1 MFWRKS
7 WCDQWRRFLADERS
21 FHNDERGAVLI
32 YVTLGLTV
40 FLGFSALAIDGSYL
54 YFMSNRAQSAAD
66 ASALAGV
73 SRLVEGDEVA
83 RSEAVAFAEKNL
95 EVAKFGTVLQNA
107 DVDVGTWDTATR
119 TFTDGDTPADAV
131 RVLVRMDD
139 TNSNPLQLFFASA
152 IGSSEGGVVA
162 SAVATIGGGTGG
174 FGENCLQALSP
185 DAEDAFRV
193 IGTADI
199 SGQGCNIQVDSCD
212 ENAAFVASG
221 DPTIDL
227 TVQLDDGGTGSGSI
241 NVCGGMDIGPNV
253 NLPPDQYVNDD
264 TGVAAGDP
272 FDRSPF
278 NQLPGPDEIDECN
291 ETNFSSNV
299 NVTLSPGVYCGGI
312 SLSGNREATF
322 LPGTYYIKDGEFKT
336 TGSWA
341 LSGEN
346 VTFVM
351 TGSASNLDLGGTAS
365 MAFSAPTSGDYA
377 GFVFFGDPNN
387 PATDD
392 HRMHGTPLGAFHGI
406 AYFPG
411 AGVELLGTVDGEL
424 PGGSDDCSV
433 LIADTLFFNGTV
445 ELNLASECSDFQGT
459 PAFDN
464 TGALTFRLV
473 D

>member
-1 MFWRKS
+1 MVMRKS
-7 WCDQWRRFLADERS
+7 LFTACRSFLGDERS
-21 FHNDERGAVLI
+21 FGRDDRGSVLI
-32 YVTLGLTV
+32 YVTAGLTV

-66 ASALAGV
+66 AAALAGV
-73 SRLVEGDEVA
+73 SRLADGDGVV
-83 RSEAVAFAEKNL
+83 RTEAIDFASKNL
-95 EVAKFGTVLQNA
+95 TVAEYGAVLQNA
-107 DVDVGTWDTATR
+107 DVDIGTWDSGAR
-119 TFTDGDTPADAV
+119 TFTDGATPADAV
-131 RVLVRMDD
+131 RVVVRMDD

-152 IGSSEGGVVA
+152 IGTSEAGVVA
-162 SAVATIGGGTGG
+162 SAVATAGGGTS

-212 ENAAFVASG
+212 EDAAFTASG

-227 TVQLDDGGTGSGSI
+227 TVELDDGGTGSGSI

-253 NLPPDQYVNDD
+253 NLPPEPYVNDN

-272 FDRSPF
+272 FDRTPF
-278 NQLPGPDEIDECN
+278 NQLPAPEEIDECS
-291 ETNFSSNV
+291 ETDFSSNAD
-299 NVTLSPGVYCGGI
+299 VTLSPGVYCGGI
-312 SLSGNREATF
+312 SLSGNNVADF
-322 LPGTYYIKDGEFKT
+322 MPGTYYIVDGEFKT
-336 TGSWA
+336 TGNWA
-341 LSGEN
+341 LSGED

-351 TGSASNLDLGGTAS
+351 TGAASNLDLGGTAS
-365 MAFSAPTSGDYA
+365 MAFSAPTTGDYA

-387 PATDD
+387 PATDA

-411 AGVELLGTVDGEL
+411 AGVELLGTVGGDL
-424 PGGSDDCSV
+424 PGGTDDCSV

-459 PAFDN
+459 PPFDE
-464 TGALTFRLV
+464 TGTLTLRLV